1 MPDCTLS
8 EFHMSTPVGVPL
20 AEVAAM
26 PGVPVPKD
34 GYLVPSDAPGFG
46 QEIAEDWIRP
56 WDHAQVA
63 AGGNDV
69 VL

>member
-1 MPDCTLS
+1 
-8 EFHMSTPVGVPL
+8 
-20 AEVAAM
+20 
-26 PGVPVPKD
+26 
-34 GYLVPSDAPGFG
+34 VPSDAPGFG

-56 WDHAQVA
+56 WDHAPVA